1 MLWPLLGKEDTCA
14 LEHYSPGRAAKGIFE
29 PLRPLHVE
37 VDIVISPHDQPRH
50 VQGAQL
56 RFNQH
61 RVFVVEGLNEALK
74 VTCSLLSTNVRLKVR
89 IDRLIS
95 HQIWPLVRWPQRLR

>member
-1 MLWPLLGKEDTCA
+1 MLWPLLWKEDTCA
-14 LEHYSPGRAAKGIFE
+14 LQHNAPGGPPRSLCE

-61 RVFVVEGLNEALK
+61 CVFVVEGLNEALK
-74 VTCSLLSTNVRLKVR
+74 VTRPLLSTNVRLEVR

-95 HQIWPLVRWPQRLR
+95 HRLWLLVRWPQW